1 MTPERWDRIQELYHA
16 ACACA
21 EADRTQFL
29 ADACGGDVGLEREVR
44 ALLDQPV
51 STGSFV
57 GFLGGPAQTRLSDVA
72 IIDLT
77 GRQLG
82 SYRVL
87 SLLGRGGM
95 GEVYRAHDAKLRRD
109 VAIKVLPPMFTA
121 DRERLARFESEARML
136 AAVNHPHIGAIY
148 GLEDV
153 GGMPALVLELV
164 DGETLADRLRRGPI
178 PPRDAWTIARQIADA
193 LDAAHR
199 KGIVHRDLKP
209 ANIKV
214 TADGLVK
221 VLDFGL
227 AKALASEVASSQNVS
242 QAPTTA
248 IEATRVGM
256 ILGTAAYMS
265 PEQARGLPV
274 DTRADIWAF
283 GCVLYEM
290 LTGRPPFTGQ
300 TVAETLAA
308 ILEREPDWKALPSS
322 TPARIRELLRHCLQ
336 RERALRLQ
344 NIAEA
349 RETIEKVQ
357 RGWNRWRVATIA
369 TAVVAVLV
377 SIAALTLFRSI
388 GRGPI
393 TSSSDY
399 IQLTDLTESAF
410 APSLSPDGRMVTF
423 KVGENFFLGRGQI
436 YVKLLPNGESVQLT
450 RDGQRKFGPVFT
462 PDGSRVAYTQ
472 NPGWGTLIA
481 PVLGGE
487 PTRLLP
493 NASGLTFLPNGRVL
507 FAEIRGGLHM
517 GIVAASESRSEAHD
531 VYFPPHQL
539 GMAHFAYASPDGQS
553 ILVVEMDQ
561 THAFGLPCRLV
572 PADGRSAGRQ
582 VGPRGMCTSA
592 AWSPDGQ
599 WMYFGATVGGRSHL
613 WRQAVPDGTPE
624 QITTGPTEEEG
635 VTVAPD
641 GRSLITALG
650 IRRSSIWIHDAKGER
665 AIVAE
670 GYARLPRLSREGS
683 RVFFLL
689 RSAADSDTADLR
701 ELELATGAVRTV
713 IPGVSIVDYDI
724 SRDESEVAFTTR
736 ENGESHIWIAPLDRR
751 SPPRRIASGADQV
764 SFGPGD
770 DVIFRSIQAPANAL
784 VRISRDGARQQQID
798 APPVH
803 EKGMVSPDGRWVIIY
818 SPGSGATEPVAT
830 FAVPVD
836 GGTARRICIPYCE
849 VGWSADG
856 RFFTVGVDLDLATG
870 VPSRTLVV
878 PLAEPSSIPELPAAG
893 VHAIFEYAALAKQPG
908 VRALQHGGVSIGSD
922 PTTYLLTKAEFH
934 TNLFQIPLRR
944 LSARRGRSSSQ
955 RARGLR
961 STGATW
967 AGLREATG
975 RMPSSASRVRPTR
988 NSFRQ
993 TLRKRILIR

>member
-1 MTPERWDRIQELYHA
+1 MTPERWERIQELYHA
-16 ACACA
+16 ARAHA
-21 EADRTQFL
+21 ESDRAQFL
-29 ADACGGDVGLEREVR
+29 ADACAGDAGLQREVQ

-51 STGSFV
+51 STGGFID
-57 GFLGGPAQTRLSDVA
+57 FLGGPPVGHVSGVA
-72 IIDLT
+72 SHDLT

-95 GEVYRAHDAKLRRD
+95 GEVYRAHDSRLERD
-109 VAIKVLPPMFTA
+109 VAIKVLPTRFTEDA
-121 DRERLARFESEARML
+121 ERLARFESEARML
-136 AAVNHPHIGAIY
+136 AALNHPHIGAIY
-148 GLEDV
+148 GLEDADGV
-153 GGMPALVLELV
+153 PALVLELV

-178 PPRDAWTIARQIADA
+178 SPPDASAIARQMADA

-199 KGIVHRDLKP
+199 KGIIHRDLKP
-209 ANIKV
+209 ANIKITREGV
-214 TADGLVK
+214 VK

-227 AKALASEVASSQNVS
+227 AKVVAREVTATPDISQ
-242 QAPTTA
+242 PTTA
-248 IEATRVGM
+248 ARGDTRVGV

-274 DTRADIWAF
+274 DARADIWAF

-308 ILEREPDWKALPSS
+308 ILERDPDWKALPSS
-322 TPARIRELLRHCLQ
+322 TPARVRELLRRCLQ
-336 RERALRLQ
+336 RDLALRLQ

-349 RETIEKVQ
+349 LDTIEQAQ
-357 RGWNRWRVATIA
+357 RGWNRWRAAAIA
-369 TAVVAVLV
+369 AAAAAVLV
-377 SIAALTLFRSI
+377 FIAGWTLFRNTS
-388 GRGPI
+388 RFGPI

-399 IQLTDLTESAF
+399 TQITDLAESAV

-423 KVGENFFLGRGQI
+423 KVGENYFLADGQI

-450 RDGQRKFGPVFT
+450 RSPQGKYGPVFT

-472 NPGWGTLIA
+472 LQTTRDGLSWDTFTV

-517 GIVAASESRSEAHD
+517 GIVTATERRSEARD

-539 GMAHFAYASPDGQS
+539 GMAHFAHASPDGQS

-582 VGPRGMCTSA
+582 VGPRGTCTSA

-599 WMYFGATVGGRSHL
+599 WMYFGASVGGRSHL
-613 WRQAVPDGTPE
+613 WRQRFPDGEPE
-624 QITTGPTEEEG
+624 QITMGPTEEEG
-635 VTVAPD
+635 VTVTPD
-641 GRSLITALG
+641 GRALITALG
-650 IRRSSIWIHDAKGER
+650 IRRSSIWIHDASGER

-670 GYARLPRLSREGS
+670 GFARLPWLSVDGT

-689 RSAADSDTADLR
+689 RPAADSDSSELR
-701 ELELATGAVRTV
+701 ALELATGAAQSLM
-713 IPGVSIVDYDI
+713 PGVSIVDYDI

-736 ENGESHIWIAPLDRR
+736 EGEESHIWIAALDRR
-751 SPPRRIASGADQV
+751 SPPRRIASSADQV

-770 DVIFRSIQAPANAL
+770 DLIFRSIQGQANTL
-784 VRISRDGARQQQID
+784 VRISKDGARRQPID
-798 APPVH
+798 GPAVH
-803 EKGMVSPDGRWVIIY
+803 EKGEVSPNGRWVIVY
-818 SPGSGATEPVAT
+818 SQGSAATEPVAT
-830 FAVPVD
+830 FVVPVD
-836 GGTARRICIPYCE
+836 GGLARRICMPYCAA
-849 VGWSADG
+849 GWSADG
-856 RFFTVGVDLDLATG
+856 QFFTVGVELDLATG
-870 VPSRTLVV
+870 APSRTLVV
-878 PLAEPSSIPELPAAG
+878 PLAGPSSVPELPPG

-908 VRALQHGGVSIGSD
+908 VRALQHGDVSIGSD
-922 PTTYLLTKAEFH
+922 PTTYVFTKAEFH
-934 TNLFQIPLRR
+934 TNLFRIPLRR
-944 LSARRGRSSSQ
+944 
-955 RARGLR
+955 
-961 STGATW
+961 
-967 AGLREATG
+967 
-975 RMPSSASRVRPTR
+975 
-988 NSFRQ
+988 
-993 TLRKRILIR
+993 